1 MKTTLA
7 SAVLA
12 LMLVHSPPAHAFD
25 LQGPFFIFI
34 PGVHGEATQK
44 KHSDEIEAFN
54 FSETWRQST
63 TGGGAGGGASKPTLG
78 PVVFDKHQAPSSL
91 KLMEAL
97 LTGQRFDTVR
107 ITFVGQ
113 DAKGEEVF
121 LYRIT
126 LQMVSVVGLSEK
138 SLGSGL
144 VDEVQLMFESAKW
157 EVFDPPDAVTFDGKT
172 GKATATTPASGR
184 NAR

>member
-1 MKTTLA
+1 DSPSTCSSSRSPLFVELTPGSAGHLPASRSDPMAATRCIHTSPHRRRHALGIRVESAPPSSFDPSSGAVASCRAPSPRRNMWGYRMKTTLA

-63 TGGGAGGGASKPTLG
+63 TGGGAGGGASKPTL
-78 PVVFDKHQAPSSL
+78 
-91 KLMEAL
+91 
-97 LTGQRFDTVR
+97 
-107 ITFVGQ
+107 
-113 DAKGEEVF
+113 
-121 LYRIT
+121 
-126 LQMVSVVGLSEK
+126 
-138 SLGSGL
+138 
-144 VDEVQLMFESAKW
+144 
-157 EVFDPPDAVTFDGKT
+157 
-172 GKATATTPASGR
+172 
-184 NAR
+184 